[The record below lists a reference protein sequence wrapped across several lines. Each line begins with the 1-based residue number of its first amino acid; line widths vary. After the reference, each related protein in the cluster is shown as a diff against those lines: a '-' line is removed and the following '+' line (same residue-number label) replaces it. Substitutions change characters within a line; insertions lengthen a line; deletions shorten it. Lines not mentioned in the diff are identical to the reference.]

1 MYSKHF
7 KTKKVSDV
15 VRLIF
20 RLKYAH
26 FKHFTLIW
34 DYYEI
39 GVHFFEKNKD
49 IVKKENCA
57 NNFQYRLNF
66 SKKTLKV
73 SYCQENNFF
82 QPKLARK
89 DEKR

>member
-7 KTKKVSDV
+7 KTQKVSDV

-66 SKKTLKV
+66 SKKNLKSKLLSGKQFFSTQV
-73 SYCQENNFF
+73 S
-82 QPKLARK
+82 
-89 DEKR
+89 